1 MLLHIE
7 LLGGGDAIDATL
19 DLDRFRLELVA
30 AETSPDLDGNGTVNG
45 ADLAVMLGAWGVC
58 EGCPADLDGNGQVD
72 GADLAALLGAWD
84 G

>member
-1 MLLHIE
+1 
-7 LLGGGDAIDATL
+7 
-19 DLDRFRLELVA
+19 
-30 AETSPDLDGNGTVNG
+30 
-45 ADLAVMLGAWGVC
+45 VC